1 MTGSALLAVVTGI
14 TLAAAC
20 GLRAFLP
27 LLAVGFAARF
37 GLIRL
42 GSAFDWLAG
51 NPALI
56 ALGVATVIEIAADK
70 IPIVDHA
77 LDVAGTLLRP
87 AAAVIAVLGVAPHLP
102 AGLAALLALAAGAGA
117 LGVHAVKAKARIG
130 STALTLGHLNPLLS
144 FAEDGTVI
152 LVVAAAVLV
161 PIFALAVMAT
171 ILVVLWRRR
180 TRGGRAMEPRA

>member
-1 MTGSALLAVVTGI
+1 MSGSDVLAVLTGV

-27 LLAVGFAARF
+27 LLALGIAARS
-37 GLIRL
+37 GLVHL
-42 GSAFDWLAG
+42 GPAFDWLAG

-56 ALGVATVIEIAADK
+56 ALGVATAVEITADK

-77 LDVAGTLLRP
+77 LDVAGTVLRP
-87 AAAVIAVLGVAPHLP
+87 VAAIVAVLGAAPHLP
-102 AGLAALLALAAGAGA
+102 PGIAALLAIAAGAGA
-117 LGVHAVKAKARIG
+117 LGVHAAKAKARIG

-152 LVVAAAVLV
+152 AVAVAAVLIPV
-161 PIFALAVMAT
+161 AAVIAMALIVAL
-171 ILVVLWRRR
+171 LVRWRARR
-180 TRGGRAMEPRA
+180 SR